1 VKYPDVYS
9 KFQNYSY
16 NLHPVLLNFRE
27 QGYDSQGNLLLE
39 KSAMHK
45 DVVMRRKMSTAHN
58 KFKDIFQMTKTSEES
73 MNTLIHNLESLALRF
88 QQMSHTTQQE
98 QESFIGM
105 SIPEKS
111 TTQQEQES
119 FIGMSIPEKS
129 IHLVAFVKREN
140 AREY

>member
-1 VKYPDVYS
+1 
-9 KFQNYSY
+9 
-16 NLHPVLLNFRE
+16 
-27 QGYDSQGNLLLE
+27 
-39 KSAMHK
+39 MHK

-58 KFKDIFQMTKTSEES
+58 KFKDIQS
-73 MNTLIHNLESLALRF
+73 MSTLIHNLESLALLF

-129 IHLVAFVKREN
+129 IHLVTFVKREN